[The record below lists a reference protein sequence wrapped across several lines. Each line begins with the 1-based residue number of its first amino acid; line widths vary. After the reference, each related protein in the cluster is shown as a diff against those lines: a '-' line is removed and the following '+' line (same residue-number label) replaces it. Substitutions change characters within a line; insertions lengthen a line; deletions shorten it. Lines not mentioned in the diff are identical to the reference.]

1 MYVFMNLARMNESM
15 NFVYERLYK
24 NLWIWQSLVF
34 YESMVKIECCCGN
47 EYENLQI

>member
-15 NFVYERLYK
+15 NFVYECLYK
-24 NLWIWQSLVF
+24 SLGVRQVLAF
-34 YESMVKIECCCGN
+34 YESMVKIKCCHEN